1 MSATRR
7 ADAPLRAWRQAAR
20 RACFGCAALT
30 LALAGGGPAKAAS
43 ATAEPANIPPAVRPA
58 YGADAPSI
66 FLPYLNGPGAA
77 GPLMDRPKLGL
88 SAGGKSI
95 PALVDTGSTGV
106 GLSKSLIPGFATL
119 PHLGRGQLVYN
130 GSGRVLRG
138 VYVRVSVTL
147 TGADG
152 TRFVTRDMP
161 VLAVDELACLWTSGA
176 CQPRRNPKDI
186 AILGVGFA
194 RGGDFAAPA
203 TNPLLEAPDMG
214 APGAPGAMRR
224 GYLVSR
230 AGLRIG
236 LDAAHTAGFG
246 FLKLGAGTGGSQWA
260 PAPACITLNDAAPA
274 CGRMLMDTGS
284 GGMFLRL
291 PATPA
296 NGPRIPLPPGARIA
310 VRAPG
315 LPDFLY
321 AVRIGDTANPL
332 TPKRALLTGPPNPS
346 AFVNTSFHLLNG
358 FDYLYDADGGFVGF
372 RPAP

>member
-1 MSATRR
+1 MSATHRR
-7 ADAPLRAWRQAAR
+7 GARPRAWRLAAR
-20 RACFGCAALT
+20 GALFGWAAVF
-30 LALAGGGPAKAAS
+30 ALASGAPAG
-43 ATAEPANIPPAVRPA
+43 AEPAPRPA
-58 YGADAPSI
+58 YGANAPSV
-66 FLPYLNGPGAA
+66 FLPYLNGPSGA
-77 GPLMDRPKLGL
+77 GPLTDRPTLGL
-88 SAGGKSI
+88 SAGGRSV
-95 PALVDTGSTGV
+95 PALVDTGSTGI
-106 GLSKSLIPGFATL
+106 GLSKHLIPGFASL
-119 PHLGRGQLVYN
+119 PQLGRGQLLYN

-152 TRFVTRDMP
+152 ARFVTREIP
-161 VLAVDELACLWTSGA
+161 VLAVDELACLWASRA
-176 CQPRRNPKDI
+176 CRPHRNPKDV

-194 RGGDFAAPA
+194 RGGDFPPPAA
-203 TNPLLEAPDMG
+203 NPLMEGPDMG
-214 APGAPGAMRR
+214 APGAPGLMRR

-230 AGLRIG
+230 VGLRIG

-260 PAPACITLNDAAPA
+260 PAPACITLNDAPPA

-291 PATPA
+291 PGAPPNA
-296 NGPRIPLPPGARIA
+296 PRMPLPPQSRIA

-321 AVRIGDTANPL
+321 AVRLGDTANPL
-332 TPKRALLTGPPNPS
+332 TPKRALLTGPPNPG

-358 FDYLYDADGGFVGF
+358 YDYLYDADGGYVGF